1 MTAAEKRKLVQF
13 DGTLVPA
20 KLRQEK
26 RWAPWRAE
34 WDHIR
39 QKFDKIPK
47 RADNV
52 MRGISSASPG
62 EWFTYEQ
69 ALRAHNNSGGYT
81 AGIGYVMTGQRDLV
95 GIDLD
100 NCIDAAGE
108 LAPWAREIV
117 DRVDSYTEVS
127 PSGRGLRIFVEGS
140 SESDWTNHQV
150 GVEVYAGRTPRFL
163 TVTGRHYAGT
173 PGEVREPA
181 FGSLE
186 YVTEAYREKAKAA
199 KSDEATSPVPLLLP
213 EDKLPSVED
222 LDLPPRARSLLVD
235 GDDGEDGSRVLIST
249 TVALFKAGLSDV
261 EVLSILAS
269 NDHAWGIASRHRRND
284 DAALLYLWKHHVQR
298 ARALTSNSVLNLAD
312 FDRMADELEWDDAP
326 EDVSKPE
333 APEATAPEA
342 PEATAAPQ
350 EASGMFDDLDAPGD
364 RPAAAPEPKPEP
376 PAAGKPKKLKYTF
389 LPANQYA
396 TRGKRMQ
403 WMIPGVLPRAELV
416 GVYGE
421 SGAGKSFF
429 ALDML
434 VSLASP
440 VHPNEQKKWF
450 GKTIKHQY
458 NVAYIAAEGAIGV
471 QDRLKAIATERKIG
485 LDQITLHVLG
495 DSPNILEQD
504 DLKHLLAGLK
514 AIGQKLDLIVLDTLA
529 QVTPGS
535 NENSSEDMGKALAHA
550 KGLFRV
556 TGATIML
563 IGHSGKDASKG
574 QRGWSGLKGAM
585 DAQLLLTKTSTFHA
599 CTVAKLK
606 DGQGE
611 NDEYLFRLKSVSW
624 EDPTA
629 TDEDEKMVQSCVVVP
644 LDAAQQAE
652 LKQAAAEQEKR
663 NKGGKPGEF
672 DQTVL
677 DAVREACGPGNAK
690 IDMHAMKTAAIKA
703 LDALAKPPAKSA
715 NVAAYH
721 IKAAIERGDILGGPA
736 ENRYWMAPELVLQAP
751 DNPEE
756 EIDPST

>member
-298 ARALTSNSVLNLAD
+298 AKALTSNSVLNLAD

-326 EDVSKPE
+326 EDVSE
-333 APEATAPEA
+333 PEATAPEA

-376 PAAGKPKKLKYTF
+376 PAAEKPKKLKYTF

-429 ALDML
+429 VLDML

-585 DAQLLLTKTSTFHA
+585 DAQLLLTKTNTYRA

-606 DGQGE
+606 DGEGE
-611 NDEYLFRLKSVSW
+611 NVEYLFNLKSVSW

-663 NKGGKPGEF
+663 NTGGRPTKYY
-672 DQTVL
+672 QTCL
-677 DAVREACGPGNAK
+677 DAARDVCGTTNGGETSHTLKVAMTAALMLLKEPPSRVPREVDRQLERAIEAGDIIEVRENWYQ
-690 IDMHAMKTAAIKA
+690 
-703 LDALAKPPAKSA
+703 
-715 NVAAYH
+715 VAPH
-721 IKAAIERGDILGGPA
+721 
-736 ENRYWMAPELVLQAP
+736 LVLQAP
-751 DNPEE
+751 GNPEE